1 MSTITPSSSDYPERL
16 NKLHDP
22 PKRLFIA
29 GVMPDFSRPVITV
42 IGSRKA
48 TAYGSA
54 VAQMLSSELAR
65 AGVHIVSGLALGIDG
80 LAHQSALKSGG
91 LTSAVLPSG
100 LDEIYPA
107 SHRSLAKH
115 IVEQGG
121 ALISEYSPGTRP
133 AAYHFPARN
142 RIEAALADALLVIE
156 AGAKSGTLIT
166 VEHALDIG
174 VPVLAV
180 PGPITST
187 LSIGTNRLIKN
198 GAALVSSAADVL
210 AELGLET
217 APTTERLGTDA
228 TEQLILNHL
237 SRAFQATTDELARA
251 CRLDH
256 NEINRRLTHLEL
268 AGSVKAQSGWWVL
281 A

>member
-1 MSTITPSSSDYPERL
+1 MSMIKFGSSDYPARL
-16 NKLHDP
+16 GKLHDP
-22 PKRLFIA
+22 PKRLFIE
-29 GVMPDFSRPVITV
+29 GKLPDFSRPVITI

-54 VAQMLSSELAR
+54 VAQMLSFELAS
-65 AGVHIVSGLALGIDG
+65 AGVHVVSGLALGIDG

-91 LTSAVLPSG
+91 LTSAVLPCG

-115 IVEQGG
+115 IVEGGG
-121 ALISEYSPGTRP
+121 ALISEYPPGTRP

-156 AGAKSGTLIT
+156 AGEKSGTMIT

-180 PGPITST
+180 PGPITSA
-187 LSIGTNRLIKN
+187 LSVGTNRIIKN
-198 GAALVSSAADVL
+198 GAALVSSTTDVL
-210 AELGLET
+210 AELGLENV
-217 APTTERLGTDA
+217 ASTTHLATDS
-228 TEQLILNHL
+228 TEQLILDHL
-237 SRAFQATTDELARA
+237 SRTFQATTDELALA
-251 CRLDH
+251 CGLNNH
-256 NEINRRLTHLEL
+256 EINRRLTHLEL
-268 AGSVKAQSGWWVL
+268 AGTIRVQGGWWVL